1 MSEIVKD
8 MPDAEY
14 FASKAVSN
22 SLLSRM
28 KPTPANCRE
37 YMDNP
42 PEPTPAMRFG
52 SALHSLVL
60 EPEIFQQRY
69 VREPDLKKPT
79 SAQLKAKNPSDA
91 TVKLIAA
98 WNAFEDSYAG
108 CETVS
113 ATDWEKLHLMRHSLF
128 DNKAA
133 RSVLKEGEKE
143 LSLFWKDDQSNVDMK
158 CRIDNFYN
166 GYVID
171 LKTTTDA
178 SPDAFGKSIAN
189 FGYHRQA
196 AIYSDG
202 VRACMHEE
210 PKGFIFVAVEKT
222 APFLTATYI
231 LDADS
236 LEAGHREY
244 RKLLGQYACCIE
256 SNSWIGYPERVQ
268 ELSLPHWY
276 NTGE

>member
-28 KPTPANCRE
+28 KPTPASCRE

-42 PEPTPAMRFG
+42 PDPTPAMRFG

-60 EPEIFQQRY
+60 EPQLFEHRY

-79 SAQLKAKNPSDA
+79 AAQLKAKNPSDA

-98 WNAFEDSYAG
+98 WNAFDEVNCG

-113 ATDWEKLHLMRHSLF
+113 AADWEKLHLMRHSLF
-128 DNKAA
+128 DNKASS
-133 RSVLKEGEKE
+133 SVLTGGEKE
-143 LSLFWKDDQSNVDMK
+143 LSLFWKDEQSNADMK

-166 GYVID
+166 GYVVD

-231 LDADS
+231 LDAES

-244 RKLLGQYACCIE
+244 RQLLGQYACCVE

-276 NTGE
+276 NRGE